1 MIHEFQELA
10 GLTPAAYLHGRT
22 EFPLYVALD

>member
-1 MIHEFQELA
+1 MIHEFQDLA
-10 GLTPAAYLHGRT
+10 GLTPAAYLRNRT